1 MAKGDGAGGSIT
13 FDFEVG
19 QSYPVHHN
27 GQQASLSFVGMI
39 TTGRRNVLL
48 FHNPNHVGVPYD
60 YIGCVPETLWPDV
73 ILPTVTVEFRLKA
86 AFVGSSITGLTRL
99 TGTQDQPWGSGVN

>member
-1 MAKGDGAGGSIT
+1 MARGDGAGGSIT

-19 QSYPVHHN
+19 QRYPVHHN

-48 FHNPNHVGVPYD
+48 FHNPNHLGVPYD

>member
-1 MAKGDGAGGSIT
+1 MGKGDGGSIT

-19 QSYPVHHN
+19 VSYPIHHN
-27 GQQASLSFVGMI
+27 GQQADLSFIGMV

-48 FHNPNHVGVPYD
+48 FHNPNHLGVPYD
-60 YIGCVPETLWPDV
+60 YIGAVPETLWPDV

-86 AFVGSSITGLTRL
+86 RFVGQSITALTQL
-99 TGTQDQPWGSGVN
+99 TGSQDQTWGSGVVG

>member
-1 MAKGDGAGGSIT
+1 MAKSGGSIT

-27 GQQASLSFVGMI
+27 GQSTSLDFVGMI

-48 FHNPNHVGVPYD
+48 FHNPNHLGVPYD
-60 YIGCVPETLWPDV
+60 YIGCIPETVWPDI
-73 ILPTVTVEFRLKA
+73 ILPTVTVEFRLRAK
-86 AFVGSSITGLTRL
+86 FVGQSLTALTQL
-99 TGTQDQPWGSGVN
+99 TGSQTQVWGSGTQR